1 MLAAMTDFKAFGLI
15 LVLDWQGK
23 LMLAAMLGFTAFEL
37 ILFWHHK
44 VQFTSSL
51 THPFGETTRPS
62 TFLVLITLAV
72 SRVLHAFPQS
82 FGFKGEAL
90 SSISD
95 ISLLEIVTKTH
106 GMPNGYS
113 KVLKDG
119 KCLYLGFDDCRHENL
134 RNYLIPKAMLS
145 SWVHGDSHKWIGAG
159 N

>member
-15 LVLDWQGK
+15 LVLDWQ
-23 LMLAAMLGFTAFEL
+23 AMTDFKAFEL
-37 ILFWHHK
+37 ICVMAW
-44 VQFTSSL
+44 Q
-51 THPFGETTRPS
+51 R
-62 TFLVLITLAV
+62 
-72 SRVLHAFPQS
+72 
-82 FGFKGEAL
+82 EAL